1 MTYYNN
7 LTKELNFNNID
18 YSGAWYGHYLST
30 QLEDLQG
37 ITSLDELESNF
48 KKDFPGQ
55 RITTLQELQSQREK
69 PKGGVKAGILG
80 VIPILE
86 WAGSYYD
93 TGPKGI
99 KRGGIIK
106 NKQVSLKDQMN
117 RLT

>member
-1 MTYYNN
+1 M
-7 LTKELNFNNID
+7 
-18 YSGAWYGHYLST
+18 
-30 QLEDLQG
+30 
-37 ITSLDELESNF
+37 LESNF

-86 WAGSYYD
+86 WAGGYYD

-106 NKQVSLKDQMN
+106 NKQVSLKDQIN